1 MKVAFATT
9 DGINVDEHFGR
20 AGRFMIYEFSR
31 NDYWEME
38 IRVFS
43 DEGRD
48 KAVEGTRGQGDAHD
62 AAVNAKVE
70 RLADCGIIYI
80 TSIGGPSA
88 ARLARKG
95 VMPVKVESGV
105 PISASA
111 SKLMETIKGSPPPW
125 LKRLLGD

>member
-20 AGRFMIYEFSR
+20 AGKFLIYEFSR
-31 NDYWEME
+31 NDYRELE
-38 IRVFS
+38 LRVFS

-48 KAVEGTRGQGDAHD
+48 KSVEGTRGAGDAHD

-95 VMPVKVESGV
+95 VMPVKVETG
-105 PISASA
+105 ISISSSA
-111 SKLMETIKGSPPPW
+111 RKLMETIKGSPPPW
-125 LKRLLGD
+125 LKRLIGE